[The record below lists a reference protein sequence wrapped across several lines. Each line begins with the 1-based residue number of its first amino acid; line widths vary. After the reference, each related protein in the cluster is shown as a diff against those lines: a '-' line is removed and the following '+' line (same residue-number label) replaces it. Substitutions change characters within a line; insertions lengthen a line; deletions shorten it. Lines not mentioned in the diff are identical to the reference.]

1 MQSDL
6 IERAVVTLIPLDPL
20 KFRSNI
26 VRWKFNFKAIED
38 FDIDL
43 LYIYTFQQS
52 CSIGNKYISLQ
63 KDLISRSMSVK
74 GLRWGKRSLPMKRDT
89 LDNQRYVTTL
99 YYISLNV
106 EENRKIEFVSKILI
120 KKIQFQSFSIDT
132 KIFISKFL
140 QLCY

>member
-1 MQSDL
+1 
-6 IERAVVTLIPLDPL
+6 
-20 KFRSNI
+20 
-26 VRWKFNFKAIED
+26 
-38 FDIDL
+38 
-43 LYIYTFQQS
+43 
-52 CSIGNKYISLQ
+52 
-63 KDLISRSMSVK
+63 
-74 GLRWGKRSLPMKRDT
+74 MKRDT

-140 QLCY
+140 QLC